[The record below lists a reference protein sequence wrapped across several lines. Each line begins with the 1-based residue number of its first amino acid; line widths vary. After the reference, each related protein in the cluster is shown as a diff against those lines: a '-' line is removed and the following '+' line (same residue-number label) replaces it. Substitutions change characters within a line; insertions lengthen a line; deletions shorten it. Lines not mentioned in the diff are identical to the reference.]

1 MNEENFPRGGRRD
14 RASTIEQT
22 DADKKSHKK
31 VPKRKDENLFAE
43 KDGSSEK
50 KKGKRS
56 KSEDGGAG
64 KQKKSRMEGDM
75 VGKINILTPTTLN
88 KKSLYPGML
97 MLGYVKA
104 VHNLSLTVAL
114 PNGLSGVVEITNIS
128 TAYTE
133 SLQQFAQQQE
143 DGGEVESVASL
154 GELFHAGQLVPCKLL
169 EGGGPEDGRKL
180 NLSINPRDVNGDIQA
195 TSLRHGMCVYGSVMS
210 VEDHGYI
217 MDIGVK
223 GVQGFVKHKHA
234 GRYIQLH
241 NKGHTLCV
249 GQLLM
254 CGVNLEG
261 DRMAVLTGQH
271 RVLNLII
278 DPAKLH
284 SLKMSDE
291 ADVAF
296 SALLP
301 GMKVT
306 ATVQKVVGEKG
317 VVLKFHSSKGVVHN
331 SHLSHP
337 AGKYTQGQEVSAVVL
352 SIHPLVKTIH
362 LSLLPHLADYTG
374 VPTPLFPG
382 VGPSTV
388 LEAARVTHADKTQ
401 GVFLTWQDKLHL
413 YAQLH
418 NLSDKK
424 IENVALAFKP
434 GTTHRS
440 RILGFYPMENLV
452 IVTLKRSVV
461 DEKLMSITDIHPGE
475 LIECT
480 VKELKPKGIV
490 VEMGYRVSGFI
501 PSIHLA
507 DVTLTHP
514 EEKFKVGTKLK
525 CRVLEVNRKR
535 SRVYLTHKRSLLN
548 SKYPLISAMDQVETG
563 MVLEGFVSSIQKF
576 GVFVTF
582 YNHVQGLVPRPLLS
596 SEPIPYPEKVFYVG
610 QVVRCKVISVQQ
622 AEGKLK
628 LSFVLEGKK
637 EFGAREKIPEG
648 FKVGECVKCVVAQ
661 KNATGLDVEI
671 GNSGKRGFLP
681 RMHLSDS
688 VDLCTA
694 LWEKYR
700 VGDEIETTMYW
711 NKNKVAILT
720 CKLSL
725 IEAAKEGDLCKTFGD
740 IEPGMMLPGAIKNIM
755 PYGVFVEF
763 ANGLFGLV
771 PNQYGVDKKVPD
783 LGKVYRPGQTVVG
796 KVVEVNQEK
805 ARFLASLR
813 MQDCYHGNTE
823 TGLDITEAHL
833 SDRQKLLDIEARAE
847 GMRGTLARI
856 PVGSVHKV
864 MVTQVTD
871 LGVIG
876 QLESGVKVVV
886 TKAHMKGVEVGEG
899 ESVHGAVLYIDLNK
913 QCVEVSLLPQLVKD
927 VDKRTSAKNTPE
939 KAKVGQKVKCV
950 VLLVKDDYVLVSLK
964 GHCRGQLAYLP
975 ARRHWN
981 DVLEKFQYEAG
992 QENAIIIKRI
1002 DGETILGSLKVHEDR
1017 EKEDEDRVS
1026 HIPTHN
1032 LKLGDICTARTRK
1045 IYSDQIYINISGTH
1059 GRVHQTEMLDKIEN
1073 GTSPIPGIKS
1083 DSEVKVRV
1091 IGFREAKTF
1100 KYLPISHPN
1109 LHRAMPECSMKPSI
1123 LAMETLPPD
1132 FSCTTGR
1139 LDVGSK
1145 VVAFVTKVT
1154 GQCVW
1159 TQVSPS
1165 VMGKV
1170 HILHL
1175 SDDVKVLKKFRLH
1188 YIVGKGYNATVI
1200 GVENDA
1206 VVELS
1211 FCAKKVEVQEGRPTR
1226 GIVTCV
1232 QRETGLVLQLPDGV
1246 RGTVNLTDIT
1256 DHFQDSPTTGLKKGD
1271 IITGTVEEFNLI
1283 AKRAVVSLRPKRKD
1297 EGEIHDPRV
1306 GSVAELKEGQV
1317 LRGYITSL
1325 SHNGIHVSLGHG
1337 VWGMVPP
1344 DAIIAD
1350 RSLDH
1355 TTDHFTVGQ
1364 VVTVKVKSKAEDG
1377 SKINLS
1383 MLQKDTGVAV
1393 KLGKKK
1399 QRQRKRT
1406 LSSSSVG
1413 SDDGV
1418 SENKKVKRQ
1427 RSLSAGS
1434 VDMEQDAEDKA
1445 VDSDVEEDI
1454 ADHVDLPVMKVEK
1467 KKKSGK
1473 KKSSDDNSDIISGIS
1488 DLKTRKI
1495 SESSETE
1502 KGKKKKRKKKGEII
1516 EDKSQDLVLSD
1527 KENEVIVK
1535 SKKVSKNKK
1544 DKTVKTAETVS
1555 QEVMED
1561 SEGHD
1566 SDSGIEV
1573 KVMSTASEKKP
1584 VLDVGAGFSW
1594 DTEFKIPALGSGETS
1609 DEDSDDDNNQP
1620 QVKKSKEEI
1629 RREKAEEEKKL
1640 YKYEMEVLGGDRRP
1654 ETSDDF
1660 DRLVLQSP
1668 NSSLV
1673 WLRYM
1678 AFHLEST
1685 EIDKARSVAERALKT
1700 ISFREE
1706 QEKLNVWVAYLN
1718 LENMYGTS
1726 ESVGE
1731 VLARATKQC
1740 DSIAVNLQMVNIYTT
1755 SGKMEEAEQVYNNL
1769 VRKHSV
1775 NKNVWL
1781 KFGEFYFQQGR
1792 SDSAR
1797 KLMQRALKSLD
1808 MRHHVDVITRFA
1820 QFEFKLGEPERGKT
1834 MFENTLSTYPRR
1846 TDLWSVYIDMVTKI
1860 GQHDNT
1866 RSLYNRVISQKMSAK
1881 KMKFFF
1887 KKFLQF
1893 EEKFGS
1899 PSQVA
1904 EVKRKALQYVEAGAE

>member
-440 RILGFYPMENLV
+440 
-452 IVTLKRSVV
+452 VV

-548 SKYPLISAMDQVETG
+548 SKYPLISAMDQ
-563 MVLEGFVSSIQKF
+563 
-576 GVFVTF
+576 
-582 YNHVQGLVPRPLLS
+582 GLVPRPLLS

-628 LSFVLEGKK
+628 LSFV
-637 EFGAREKIPEG
+637 
-648 FKVGECVKCVVAQ
+648 CVKCVVAQ

-711 NKNKVAILT
+711 NKNK
-720 CKLSL
+720 
-725 IEAAKEGDLCKTFGD
+725 
-740 IEPGMMLPGAIKNIM
+740 PGMMLPGAIKNIM

-1325 SHNGIHVSLGHG
+1325 SHNGIHVS
-1337 VWGMVPP
+1337 
-1344 DAIIAD
+1344 
-1350 RSLDH
+1350 
-1355 TTDHFTVGQ
+1355 
-1364 VVTVKVKSKAEDG
+1364 KAEDG

-1406 LSSSSVG
+1406 LSSSS
-1413 SDDGV
+1413 
-1418 SENKKVKRQ
+1418 VKRQ

-1685 EIDKARSVAERALKT
+1685 EIDKARS
-1700 ISFREE
+1700 
-1706 QEKLNVWVAYLN
+1706 
-1718 LENMYGTS
+1718 
-1726 ESVGE
+1726 
-1731 VLARATKQC
+1731 
-1740 DSIAVNLQMVNIYTT
+1740 
-1755 SGKMEEAEQVYNNL
+1755 EAEQVYNNL